1 MNQPMFDYQSV
12 AKKMQISPQ
21 ILQELEEQGKKEFP
35 GDAMLMELHVLR
47 ALNAYA
53 NKKWQ
58 PIHQ

>member
-1 MNQPMFDYQSV
+1 MNQLMFDYQSV
-12 AKKMQISPQ
+12 AKKLQIPSQ
-21 ILQELEEQGKKEFP
+21 ILQDLEEQGKKEFP

-58 PIHQ
+58 PVCR

>member
-12 AKKMQISPQ
+12 AKNLQIPSQ
-21 ILQELEEQGKKEFP
+21 IVQDLEEQSKKEFP

-53 NKKWQ
+53 NKKW
-58 PIHQ
+58 